1 MGHSISNCRL
11 DHNLCLVSRSSE
23 HRASQCSHSRQVLRE
38 LISAPVERHKLTA
51 SGLSRPMVPF
61 HPRQPLPPQ
70 QQMYE
75 QAHKVNEQPAG
86 PVRGKGKAYTFTV
99 DQADALGE
107 IVTGIILSI
116 PFLHMCYLIPVLLTS
131 LFRLSSLVSMIYPV
145 TLYTGLD
152 NYHSK

>member
-1 MGHSISNCRL
+1 MGHKINECRFFN
-11 DHNLCLVSRSSE
+11 NLCLVCESAE
-23 HRASQCSHSRQVLRE
+23 HQAGQCPHSQQIPRE
-38 LISAPVERHKLTA
+38 LTSALVGQQKLTM
-51 SGLSRPMVPF
+51 SGPSRPMVPF

-70 QQMYE
+70 QQIYE
-75 QAHKVNEQPAG
+75 QAQKVNEQSAG
-86 PVRGKGKAYTFTV
+86 LVRGKGKAYTFTV